1 METIF
6 KVEKGENGCYLPSQS
21 NDGRF
26 IVTKGSEDEQ
36 YYNYTVKVKK
46 SSFSPSVTTT
56 ENSSKNAENLP
67 IAPLSLK
74 TNAIEEN
81 NMNPQEIATSVTAV
95 TPSSTNSSQ
104 ESSQK
109 SSSTA
114 YSSVPEISEE
124 ERKKMASVIAVAKV
138 SENST

>member
-6 KVEKGENGCYLPSQS
+6 TVEKGENGCYLPSQS
-21 NDGRF
+21 NDGKF
-26 IVTKGSEDEQ
+26 IVTKDSEDEQ

-46 SSFSPSVTTT
+46 SSFSPDVTTT

-81 NMNPQEIATSVTAV
+81 NMNPQEIATAV
-95 TPSSTNSSQ
+95 TSSSTNSSQ

>member
-81 NMNPQEIATSVTAV
+81 NMNPQEIATAV
-95 TPSSTNSSQ
+95 TSSSTNSSQ

>member
-1 METIF
+1 MKTIF

-56 ENSSKNAENLP
+56 ENSSKNAENQP
-67 IAPLSLK
+67 IAPLSLE

-81 NMNPQEIATSVTAV
+81 NMNPQEIATAV
-95 TPSSTNSSQ
+95 TSSSTNSSQ